1 MPRFAGSALIALFW
15 AVPALAHGT
24 ERSPSGWSAEP
35 LALALLLTSSLFY
48 TLGYRRM
55 SSSQRSAIVPMWR
68 VGAYA
73 GAVAI
78 IVVALFSPVDAR
90 ADSSFSW
97 HMLQHLLLMLGAG
110 PLLALANTHL
120 VALMALPLI
129 SRRQVGRTVN
139 RTPGVRLGASS
150 RLAPA
155 MAALAFAAGLWLWH
169 APRAYEAAIEYPVL
183 HTLEHLTFL
192 VTSAI
197 FWRMVSTAGNRRLDG
212 LSAIVLVTLV
222 GLQGNLLAALITLAP
237 QPLYSSYVSNA
248 LSDQQIAGLLM
259 WIPAGLIYLATTTR
273 VLFKLMEA

>member
-15 AVPALAHGT
+15 AVPALAHGA

-55 SSSQRSAIVPMWR
+55 SSSQRSAIAPMWR

-169 APRAYEAAIEYPVL
+169 APRAYEAAIESPVL
-183 HTLEHLTFL
+183 HTLEHLTFV